1 VKPFSLKNVFK
12 TEVKVMFKITPQCSV
27 CKKEIQANEEIFVKM
42 RYPKSKG
49 MTEIKAFIQY
59 QGKIICEECNKK

>member
-1 VKPFSLKNVFK
+1 MKLSFKKIVLKQRVNF
-12 TEVKVMFKITPQCSV
+12 MFKITPQCSV

-42 RYPKSKG
+42 RYPKSKW

-59 QGKIICEECNKK
+59 QGKIICNECNNK

>member
-1 VKPFSLKNVFK
+1 
-12 TEVKVMFKITPQCSV
+12 MFKITPQCSV

-42 RYPKSKG
+42 RYPETKG

-59 QGKIICEECNKK
+59 QGKIICEECYKK